1 MMITLKDFMEATNY
15 RITEGSTYGWSC
27 YGNHAYMIDS
37 SCDIDKH
44 SFTVVFDTES
54 QEVYEATAYDYIN
67 DRAYRMI
74 NPEFVHSHTSESNQ
88 RSLNGNEAWEGVMYT
103 ELEVV
108 GDYLE
113 KVRGIITGEQYD
125 TRIQVPLD
133 LPDSSIFQLMLMSH
147 EADQTLNE
155 FISNLLKSEIDRM
168 ELDTARGTRN
178 TK

>member
-108 GDYLE
+108 GGLLGESTWYHHWRA
-113 KVRGIITGEQYD
+113 VRHTYPSTTGLA
-125 TRIQVPLD
+125 RLVNI
-133 LPDSSIFQLMLMSH
+133 SIN
-147 EADQTLNE
+147 ADV
-155 FISNLLKSEIDRM
+155 
-168 ELDTARGTRN
+168 ARS
-178 TK
+178 